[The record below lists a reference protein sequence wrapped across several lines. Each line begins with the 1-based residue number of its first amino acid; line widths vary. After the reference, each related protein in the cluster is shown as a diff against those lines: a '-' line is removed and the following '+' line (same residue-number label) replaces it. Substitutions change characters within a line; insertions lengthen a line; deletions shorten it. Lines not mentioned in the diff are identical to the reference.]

1 MGKGGGGSAPPPPD
15 YRAAAIETAA
25 GDLEAARANAAA
37 NRVNQVT
44 PYGALTYSQN
54 PELDQFGNPTFT
66 ATQTLSPDQQKLLDY
81 QNRTS
86 VGLGELTGTGLDYV
100 NRMMQD
106 PFSTS
111 TLPTL
116 QSSVGNADLQRL
128 TGNVNLGMVG
138 QGPQALQV
146 GQAQQN
152 QMVGQGPQF
161 NQIGDA
167 AQLQTSLQDQGMAGW
182 DRASDLMMQRLRP
195 QMDIQ
200 NENLDVKLANQG
212 ITAGT
217 EAYNRAKQSLGMQ
230 QNDLLTQAQL
240 QSQGI
245 GQNLFNQALQGG
257 QFGNQALTQQN
268 QTQLANLGFNN
279 QLGQQGYQNQL
290 AGTQFNNAAMN
301 QNYQN
306 LLAGQGFN
314 AQQNQLDYSNQLA
327 AQAANNPALQQM
339 FSNQQAQQ
347 QANNAIAQQM
357 FGNQLTNANL
367 ANTARQQGFNELAY
381 MRNEPLNT
389 LNAVRTGSQVTNPSF
404 VSVPQQA
411 VTRGAD
417 MLGAA
422 TAQGNYDT
430 AAANAAQAGQSGM
443 TSGLMSLAGTGM
455 MAF

>member
-1 MGKGGGGSAPPPPD
+1 MGKGGGSAPPPPD
-15 YRAAAIETAA
+15 YRAAARETAA

-37 NRVNQVT
+37 NRVNQFT
-44 PYGALTYSQN
+44 PYGSLVYSQQGKFDPRGYEQAYQSYQKARSQQGAALPEGYSLTDPN
-54 PELDQFGNPTFT
+54 PMQPRLAVMPKTGFQFAYGPNGEQIEVPLGSDQLKAPRVEDFLTAPANLDEGWT
-66 ATQTLSPDQQKLLDY
+66 ATQFLSPEQQKLLDY
-81 QNRTS
+81 QNATS
-86 VGLGELTGTGLDYV
+86 MGLGELTGKGLGYV
-100 NRMMQD
+100 ESMLDN

-116 QSSVGNADLQRL
+116 QSSVGDADLQRF
-128 TGNVNLGMVG
+128 TGNANLGLVG
-138 QGPQALQV
+138 QGP
-146 GQAQQN
+146 
-152 QMVGQGPQF
+152 
-161 NQIGDA
+161 
-167 AQLQTSLQDQGMAGW
+167 QLQTSLQDQGMAGW

-230 QNDLLTQAQL
+230 QNDLMTQAQL
-240 QSQGI
+240 QAQGI
-245 GQNLFNQALQGG
+245 GQNLFTQALQGG
-257 QFGNQALTQQN
+257 QFGNTAT
-268 QTQLANLGFNN
+268 
-279 QLGQQGYQNQL
+279 QQGYQN
-290 AGTQFNNAAMN
+290 
-301 QNYQN
+301 
-306 LLAGQGFN
+306 LLA
-314 AQQNQLDYSNQLA
+314 QQQ
-327 AQAANNPALQQM
+327 ANNPALQQM
-339 FSNQQAQQ
+339 YQNQQAQQ

-357 FGNQLTNANL
+357 FGNRLTNANL
-367 ANTARQQGFNELAY
+367 GNTARQQGFNELAY

-404 VSVPQQA
+404 TSVPQQA